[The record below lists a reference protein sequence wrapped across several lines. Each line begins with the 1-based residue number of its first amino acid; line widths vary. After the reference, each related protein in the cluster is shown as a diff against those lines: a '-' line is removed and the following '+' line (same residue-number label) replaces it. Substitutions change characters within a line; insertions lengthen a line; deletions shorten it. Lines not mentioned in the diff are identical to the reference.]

1 MQAAD
6 DTGVVGAGATG
17 GGFCCITHV
26 SVGAIR
32 VPFKHEYTVLPLD
45 STKGLAALLQ
55 FTVHEVPLANEP
67 EAVHPSSPLILA
79 TPIIRKPKDDGRE
92 QLSWST
98 PALGCFCCAP
108 ARCRSTWVRLHSLC
122 PKTFALK
129 SCSSRFAPSLL
140 R

>member
-1 MQAAD
+1 M
-6 DTGVVGAGATG
+6 
-17 GGFCCITHV
+17 THV

-32 VPFKHEYTVLPLD
+32 VPLKHEYTVLPFD

-55 FTVHEVPLANEP
+55 LTVHVVPLANEP
-67 EAVHPSSPLILA
+67 EVVHPSSPLIRA
-79 TPIIRKPKDDGRE
+79 TPIIRKPKDDGRV
-92 QLSWST
+92 QLSWPPAT
-98 PALGCFCCAP
+98 PALGCFCYAP
-108 ARCRSTWVRLHSLC
+108 ARCRSTWVRLHNLC